1 MVRSIHVSAKEVR
14 MAADMSELILALT
27 MVPPPPS
34 DAPSDVT
41 LAVAAARAGALA
53 MIDVSSADRL
63 GATLGAFRARSHRP
77 VGLRPGALLA
87 ATGPTPDAAGTAA
100 VSMVLLGA
108 ELVADLVE
116 ADALG
121 ATIERW
127 SPLGPV
133 MVEVTSVL
141 EARLAVSQGAGGL
154 VAKGSESGGRVGQV
168 ETFVLIQHTVD
179 LGVPVWARG
188 GIGLHTAA
196 GAIALG
202 ARGVVLD
209 SQLALVRES
218 RLPAPTRAAIA
229 AMDGSETRV
238 IGSHRIY
245 TRPDLAVASRPA
257 GEASA
262 VVAAE
267 LGPDLRTDLVPVG
280 QDGAAAA
287 GLADRFKTA
296 GGVIEGVRR
305 AIGSHL
311 GEAADHAPLQPGH
324 GVAQTHRT
332 RYPIAQGPMT
342 RVSDQAEFAAA
353 VADGGGL
360 PFLALA
366 LMRGAEVEPLLA
378 QTTELLGDRPWG
390 VGILGFVPPE
400 LRDEQ
405 LEVVA
410 RAHPPVAL
418 IAGGRPS
425 QAAPLEAAGIPTYL
439 HVPSPGLLDRFVKDG
454 ARRFVFEGRECGGHV
469 GPRSSFPLWETQVER
484 LCAVDDPE
492 NLHVLFAGGIHD
504 ARSAAAV
511 AAIGA
516 PLAARGARLG
526 VLMGTAYLFTAEAVS
541 RGAITPA
548 FQDIALGCTQTVL
561 LETSPGHATRCVETD
576 YVRDFAEA
584 KARLEGD
591 QVAADDMWAQ
601 LETLNLGRLRIA
613 SKGLVH
619 GTDGLV
625 AVDEAAQRR
634 DGMFMIGQ
642 VATLRGRVTT
652 IAALHDD
659 VSAASSARIEEVA
672 AEVVAPTRPHPA
684 PAPFEVAIVGM
695 ASMFP
700 GSASTDEFWTHI
712 VSGVNAI
719 TEVPISRWDPER
731 YFDPESTTVGAGRKT
746 PSKWGGFLSEIGFDP
761 LAYGI
766 PPASLAAIEPLQLL
780 SLEVATRALDD
791 AGYADREFD
800 RSRASVVF
808 GAEGGNDLAGGY
820 GLRAMAPQLLGE
832 VPPELDGYLPVLTE
846 DSFPGVLTNVIAG
859 RIANRLDLGGSNFT
873 VDAACAASLA
883 ALDSACTQLAAG
895 TSDLVLCGGADV
907 HNGINDF
914 LMFSSVHA
922 LSPTGQCRTFDATA
936 DGIALGEGVA
946 CVVLKRLA
954 DAERDGDRIY
964 AVIDGVGG
972 SSDGRHLGLTA
983 PRKEGQ
989 QRAVERALAQA
1000 RRSPAEVGLVEAH
1013 GTGTVVGDRTELAT
1027 LTEVFAAH
1035 DAEVGACVLGSV
1047 KSQIGHTKC
1056 AAGLAG
1062 LIKVTRSLYH
1072 GVLPPTGNL
1081 VSPNPAYD
1089 ASTSPFRFL
1098 DQARPWVDDQRRAGV
1113 SAFGFGGANFHAVL
1127 SAYTGADEPR
1137 FGVETWPAELFV
1149 FRAARAAE
1157 AVERVEQLSTVV
1169 DAVLHADPQGQR
1181 HRLRDLA
1188 ASVCAT
1194 GQGPVQVAVVATDFA
1209 DLADKLVVAR
1219 SGTARRDGVFL
1230 AEPESSTPAATA
1242 EASADGTGTLAFLY
1256 PGQGSQRTGMLADLF
1271 VAFPHLRPLLRL
1283 GDAWADALYP
1293 PTVFTAE
1300 ARAAQT
1306 AALTDTRVAQPALG
1320 LCELALTRLLGS
1332 VGVRPEVTAGHSYGE
1347 LAALAAAGVL
1357 TPQELLTLSQARGH
1371 AIVDAAADQGDDP
1384 GAMAAINGSVQAV
1397 TELLDTHPGAVVAN
1411 HNSPTQVVIAGPT
1424 AVVEHVVQA
1433 AAEVGMGAKTLNVA
1447 CAFHSPVLATAS
1459 PRLADVL
1466 EATTVASPEIP
1477 VWANTTAA
1485 PYPSEPDQ
1493 IRRLLATQVTSPVR
1507 FVDQIEAMYAAGV
1520 RVFVEA
1526 GPGRV
1531 LTQLVDKI
1539 LGDRPH
1545 RAIATD
1551 VSGEPGLRRFL
1562 LALAELSIAGVP
1574 VATDELFEGRADPV
1588 RLGDLPVR
1596 APGWT
1601 VDGHLV
1607 RTASGQVVP
1616 GSLQPSDQFPVLAVG
1631 PGGADPER
1639 EGAVLDYLQNMRE
1652 AVAAER
1658 DVMLR
1663 YLGAADGERTVPRVL
1678 DAASTPAAPPDPVP
1692 DIVLSDDGAAAVAP
1706 GPLRGDDLMAVVL
1719 ALVADRTGYPT
1730 DMLDPDL
1737 DLEADLSID
1746 SIKRIEIIGELAERL
1761 GWDTMAGEGIDEAMV
1776 EELAQLKSL
1785 REIVAWIDQLDEPPA
1800 DQRGHELADRRLQY
1814 GDGEAG
1820 GRPESAPV
1828 EVEPPPPTTRYVVT
1842 TVDLDPLEPQE
1853 RRIEGTA
1860 VVIADDRRGV
1870 GSAVAA
1876 RFEALGASVSI
1887 LAADGPP
1894 TDAELARVA
1903 EADGVIWLRA
1913 LHPDV
1918 AADPGAFDAR
1928 AVFPW
1933 WQPALLGRVTTLIA
1947 ATAGAGSFVSLGAGT
1962 APGLGLAGM
1971 AKSLSRELHD
1981 RTVRIVDV
1989 DPGADPDSLATCIVD
2004 EFFAPEGPVEVGY
2017 DGPQRVTRVVAE
2029 EPCPPSDE
2037 GPARLATR
2045 LGSDAVVLLTGGAR
2059 GITAQAAVAIART
2072 CAGCR
2077 IELAGRSPWPADEA
2091 AAPSGSHEAALA
2103 AAADRAALRQVLLDA
2118 GTHTTPAAIEAECSR
2133 LLADREI
2140 RATLSTLE
2148 QLGSVVT
2155 YHQVDVR
2162 DAGALGALV
2171 ADIEARWG
2179 RLDLVVHGAGVL
2191 DDRFLRDKTAEGF
2204 DRVFAT
2210 KVDAA
2215 RTLLETLPSTT
2226 PVAFFGS
2233 VSGVFGN
2240 RGQVDYA
2247 AANDALDELATVA
2260 NVSRPART
2268 VSLDWG
2274 PWAGTGMVSPELER
2288 EYARRGIGLISCDDG
2303 VAALLDELAAT
2314 SGPGRVVVMRA
2325 RPEAMS
2331 PEPAAAASRFAPVR

>member
-1 MVRSIHVSAKEVR
+1 
-14 MAADMSELILALT
+14 MAADTSELILALT
-27 MVPPPPS
+27 MVPPPAS
-34 DAPSDVT
+34 DAPIDVT

-53 MIDVSSADRL
+53 VVDVSTADRL
-63 GATLGAFRARSHRP
+63 DAALNAFRARSDRP
-77 VGLRPGALLA
+77 VWLRPGAPLA
-87 ATGPTPDAAGTAA
+87 ATGPGPHDTATAA
-100 VSMVLLGA
+100 VSMVLLGG
-108 ELVADLVE
+108 ELVADLIE

-133 MVEVTSVL
+133 VVEVTSVQ
-141 EARLAVSQGAGGL
+141 EARMAVSQGAGGL

-168 ETFVLIQHTVD
+168 ESFVLIQHTVD

-218 RLPAPTRAAIA
+218 RLPALTRSAIA
-229 AMDGSETRV
+229 AMDGSETRLV
-238 IGSHRIY
+238 GSHRVY
-245 TRPDLAVASRPA
+245 TRPDLAVAGRDA
-257 GEASA
+257 GETRAA
-262 VVAAE
+262 AAAE

-296 GGVIEGVRR
+296 GGVIEAVRR

-311 GEAADHAPLQPGH
+311 VAAAEHAPLRPGH
-324 GVAQTHRT
+324 GVAETHRT
-332 RYPIAQGPMT
+332 RFPIAQGPMT
-342 RVSDQAEFAAA
+342 RVSDQAAFAAA

-366 LMRGAEVEPLLA
+366 LMRGTEVEPLLA
-378 QTTELLGDRPWG
+378 QTAELLGDRPWG

-400 LRDEQ
+400 LREEQ
-405 LEVVA
+405 LEVVG

-469 GPRSSFPLWETQVER
+469 GPRASFPLWDTQVER
-484 LCAVDDPE
+484 LCSVEDPE

-504 ARSAAAV
+504 ARSAAAA

-541 RGAITPA
+541 AGAITPA

-584 KARLEGD
+584 KARLEGQ
-591 QVAADDMWAQ
+591 QVAVDDMWAQ

-619 GTDGLV
+619 GADGLV
-625 AVDEAAQRR
+625 TVDEAAQRR

-642 VATLRGRVTT
+642 VATLRSQVTT
-652 IAALHDD
+652 IAELHQE
-659 VSAASSARIEEVA
+659 VSAASAARIEEAA
-672 AEVVAPTRPHPA
+672 AEVVPTLGRPDAA

-719 TEVPISRWDPER
+719 TEVPISRWDPEL

-746 PSKWGGFLSEIGFDP
+746 PSKWGGFLDEIGFDP

-791 AGYADREFD
+791 AGYAERPFD

-820 GLRAMAPQLLGE
+820 GLRAMVPQLLGE
-832 VPPELDGYLPVLTE
+832 VPPELDGFLPALTE

-922 LSPTGQCRTFDATA
+922 LSPTGQCRTFDAAA

-946 CVVLKRLA
+946 CVVLKRRA

-964 AVIDGVGG
+964 AIIDGVGG

-1000 RRSPAEVGLVEAH
+1000 RRSPAELGLVEAH

-1062 LIKVTRSLYH
+1062 LIKVARSLYH

-1089 ASTSPFRFL
+1089 AATSPFRFL
-1098 DQARPWVDDQRRAGV
+1098 DQARPWADDQRRAGV
-1113 SAFGFGGANFHAVL
+1113 SAFGFGGANFHAVV

-1137 FGVETWPAELFV
+1137 FGVETWPAELFM
-1149 FRAARAAE
+1149 FRAE
-1157 AVERVEQLSTVV
+1157 QSDQAVERVEQLSTVV
-1169 DAVLHADPQGQR
+1169 EAILQADPRGQR

-1188 ASVCAT
+1188 ATVCAA

-1230 AEPESSTPAATA
+1230 AEPESNA
-1242 EASADGTGTLAFLY
+1242 EAGPLAFLY

-1271 VAFPHLRPLLRL
+1271 VAFPHLRDLLRM
-1283 GDAWADALYP
+1283 GDAWTGALYP
-1293 PTVFTAE
+1293 PTAFTAE
-1300 ARAAQT
+1300 GRAAQT
-1306 AALTDTRVAQPALG
+1306 AALTDTRVAQPVLG

-1332 VGVRPEVTAGHSYGE
+1332 VGVRPDLTAGHSYGE
-1347 LAALAAAGVL
+1347 LAALAGAGVL
-1357 TPQELLTLSQARGH
+1357 TPQDLLTLSQARGH

-1384 GAMAAINGSVQAV
+1384 GAMAAISGSVQAV
-1397 TELLDTHPGAVVAN
+1397 TDLLDAHPAAVVAN

-1424 AVVEHVVQA
+1424 AVVGGRGRRRRRAGDGGQDPERGLCLPQ
-1433 AAEVGMGAKTLNVA
+1433 
-1447 CAFHSPVLATAS
+1447 
-1459 PRLADVL
+1459 PRAGHRPRSTGGRARVHPADVTRDPGVGQHHGRAL
-1466 EATTVASPEIP
+1466 PERARP
-1477 VWANTTAA
+1477 D
-1485 PYPSEPDQ
+1485 PSDAGHPGGQPGALRRPDRGHV
-1493 IRRLLATQVTSPVR
+1493 RRGR
-1507 FVDQIEAMYAAGV
+1507 AGV
-1520 RVFVEA
+1520 RGGRAGAGADPVGGQDPRRSRAPRHRHRRVGRARVAAVPA
-1526 GPGRV
+1526 GPGR
-1531 LTQLVDKI
+1531 
-1539 LGDRPH
+1539 
-1545 RAIATD
+1545 
-1551 VSGEPGLRRFL
+1551 
-1562 LALAELSIAGVP
+1562 
-1574 VATDELFEGRADPV
+1574 
-1588 RLGDLPVR
+1588 
-1596 APGWT
+1596 
-1601 VDGHLV
+1601 
-1607 RTASGQVVP
+1607 
-1616 GSLQPSDQFPVLAVG
+1616 AV
-1631 PGGADPER
+1631 
-1639 EGAVLDYLQNMRE
+1639 
-1652 AVAAER
+1652 
-1658 DVMLR
+1658 
-1663 YLGAADGERTVPRVL
+1663 
-1678 DAASTPAAPPDPVP
+1678 
-1692 DIVLSDDGAAAVAP
+1692 
-1706 GPLRGDDLMAVVL
+1706 
-1719 ALVADRTGYPT
+1719 
-1730 DMLDPDL
+1730 
-1737 DLEADLSID
+1737 
-1746 SIKRIEIIGELAERL
+1746 
-1761 GWDTMAGEGIDEAMV
+1761 
-1776 EELAQLKSL
+1776 
-1785 REIVAWIDQLDEPPA
+1785 
-1800 DQRGHELADRRLQY
+1800 H
-1814 GDGEAG
+1814 
-1820 GRPESAPV
+1820 
-1828 EVEPPPPTTRYVVT
+1828 
-1842 TVDLDPLEPQE
+1842 
-1853 RRIEGTA
+1853 
-1860 VVIADDRRGV
+1860 RRGV
-1870 GSAVAA
+1870 GGHRRVVRGSRPTGCASLTCRSGRRVGPWTDIWSAT
-1876 RFEALGASVSI
+1876 RRDRSC
-1887 LAADGPP
+1887 
-1894 TDAELARVA
+1894 
-1903 EADGVIWLRA
+1903 
-1913 LHPDV
+1913 
-1918 AADPGAFDAR
+1918 PGRCSRRTSSPCWRWAR
-1928 AVFPW
+1928 AAPIPSVRRPCS
-1933 WQPALLGRVTTLIA
+1933 TT
-1947 ATAGAGSFVSLGAGT
+1947 
-1962 APGLGLAGM
+1962 
-1971 AKSLSRELHD
+1971 
-1981 RTVRIVDV
+1981 
-1989 DPGADPDSLATCIVD
+1989 C
-2004 EFFAPEGPVEVGY
+2004 
-2017 DGPQRVTRVVAE
+2017 
-2029 EPCPPSDE
+2029 
-2037 GPARLATR
+2037 
-2045 LGSDAVVLLTGGAR
+2045 
-2059 GITAQAAVAIART
+2059 RT
-2072 CAGCR
+2072 CAKR
-2077 IELAGRSPWPADEA
+2077 WR
-2091 AAPSGSHEAALA
+2091 PS
-2103 AAADRAALRQVLLDA
+2103 
-2118 GTHTTPAAIEAECSR
+2118 
-2133 LLADREI
+2133 
-2140 RATLSTLE
+2140 
-2148 QLGSVVT
+2148 
-2155 YHQVDVR
+2155 
-2162 DAGALGALV
+2162 
-2171 ADIEARWG
+2171 
-2179 RLDLVVHGAGVL
+2179 
-2191 DDRFLRDKTAEGF
+2191 
-2204 DRVFAT
+2204 
-2210 KVDAA
+2210 
-2215 RTLLETLPSTT
+2215 
-2226 PVAFFGS
+2226 
-2233 VSGVFGN
+2233 
-2240 RGQVDYA
+2240 
-2247 AANDALDELATVA
+2247 
-2260 NVSRPART
+2260 
-2268 VSLDWG
+2268 
-2274 PWAGTGMVSPELER
+2274 
-2288 EYARRGIGLISCDDG
+2288 
-2303 VAALLDELAAT
+2303 AT
-2314 SGPGRVVVMRA
+2314 SCCATSRA
-2325 RPEAMS
+2325 P
-2331 PEPAAAASRFAPVR
+2331 AASRACPGSGTRPAPRAPRPPTSC

>member
-1 MVRSIHVSAKEVR
+1 
-14 MAADMSELILALT
+14 MAADTSELILALT

-34 DAPSDVT
+34 DATDVT

-53 MIDVSSADRL
+53 VLDVASAERL
-63 GATLGAFRARSHRP
+63 TPAVEAFRLRSDRP
-77 VGLRPGALLA
+77 VALRPGAALA
-87 ATGPTPDAAGTAA
+87 APGPAEPSEVPAQ
-100 VSMVLLGA
+100 VSTVLLGA
-108 ELVADLVE
+108 EVVADLVE

-121 ATIERW
+121 TAIEHW
-127 SPLGPV
+127 SPHGRV
-133 MVEVTSVL
+133 VVEVTSAA
-141 EARLAVSQGAGGL
+141 EARLAVSQGAAGL
-154 VAKGSESGGRVGQV
+154 VAKGCESGGRVGSA
-168 ETFVLIQHTVD
+168 ETFVLLQHTVD
-179 LGVPVWARG
+179 LGVPVWVRG
-188 GIGLHTAA
+188 GVGLHTAA

-229 AMDGSETRV
+229 AMDGSETRL
-238 IGSHRIY
+238 IGGHRVY
-245 TRPDLAVASRPA
+245 TRPDLAVATRPA
-257 GEASA
+257 DELAS
-262 VVAAE
+262 VVAGE
-267 LGPDLRTDLVPVG
+267 LGPDLRTGLVPVG

-287 GLADRFKTA
+287 RLAERFKTA
-296 GGVIEGVRR
+296 GGVIDAVRR
-305 AIGSHL
+305 AIESHL
-311 GEAADHAPLQPGH
+311 ADAAGHTPLRPGR
-324 GVAQTHRT
+324 GVAQTHGT

-342 RVSDQAEFAAA
+342 RVSDQAAFAAA

-366 LMRGAEVEPLLA
+366 LMRGSEVEPLLA
-378 QTTELLGDRPWG
+378 QTAELLGDRSWG

-400 LRDEQ
+400 LREEQ
-405 LEVVA
+405 LAVVQQ
-410 RAHPPVAL
+410 AHPSVAL

-469 GPRSSFPLWETQVER
+469 GPRASFPLWETQVER
-484 LCAVDDPE
+484 LCSVDDAE

-526 VLMGTAYLFTAEAVS
+526 VLMGTAYLFTTEAVTS
-541 RGAITPA
+541 GAITPA

-576 YVRDFAEA
+576 YVRDFAQA
-584 KARLEGD
+584 KARLEGE
-591 QVAADDMWAQ
+591 QVAVEDMWAQ

-642 VATLRGRVTT
+642 VATLRGQVTT
-652 IAALHDD
+652 IAELHDE
-659 VSAASSARIEEVA
+659 VSAASSAVIQQA
-672 AEVVAPTRPHPA
+672 AEVVPATGRPD

-700 GSASTDEFWTHI
+700 GSTSADGFWTQI

-719 TEVPISRWDPER
+719 TEVPTSRWDPDR
-731 YFDPESTTVGAGRKT
+731 YFDPEATTVGAGRKT
-746 PSKWGGFLSEIGFDP
+746 PSKWGGFLSEVGFDP

-800 RSRASVVF
+800 RTRASVVF

-820 GLRAMAPQLLGE
+820 GLRAMVPQLLGE
-832 VPPELDGYLPVLTE
+832 VPPELDGYLPALTE

-883 ALDSACTQLAAG
+883 ALDSACAQLAAG

-922 LSPTGQCRTFDATA
+922 LSPTGQCRTFDAAA

-946 CVVLKRLA
+946 CVVLKRRQ

-1000 RRSPAEVGLVEAH
+1000 RRSPAELGLVEAH

-1035 DAEVGACVLGSV
+1035 DAEVGRCVLGSV

-1062 LIKVTRSLYH
+1062 LIKVARSLYH

-1089 ASTSPFRFL
+1089 AATSPFRFL

-1137 FGVETWPAELFV
+1137 FGVETWPSELFV
-1149 FRAARAAE
+1149 FRAAHVADALD
-1157 AVERVEQLSTVV
+1157 RVGQLSTTV
-1169 DAVLHADPQGQR
+1169 DAILESDPQGER

-1188 ASVCAT
+1188 AAVCAE
-1194 GQGPVQVAVVATDFA
+1194 GNGPVQVAVVAADLT

-1219 SGTARRDGVFL
+1219 SGTERRDGVFL
-1230 AEPESSTPAATA
+1230 AEPESVGTPGPPATA
-1242 EASADGTGTLAFLY
+1242 EAEADGAGRLAFLY

-1271 VAFPHLRPLLRL
+1271 VTFPHLRELLRVE
-1283 GDAWADALYP
+1283 GAWTDVLYP
-1293 PTVFTAE
+1293 STPFSAE
-1300 ARAAQT
+1300 ARAEQN
-1306 AALTDTRVAQPALG
+1306 AALTDTRMAQPALG
-1320 LCELALTRLLGS
+1320 LCELAITRLLAS
-1332 VGVRPEVTAGHSYGE
+1332 VGVRPEVAGGHSYGE
-1347 LAALAAAGVL
+1347 LAALAGAGVF
-1357 TPQELLTLSQARGH
+1357 TPEDLLALSQARGN
-1371 AIVDAAADQGDDP
+1371 AIVEAAGDHGDDP
-1384 GAMAAINGSVQAV
+1384 GSMAAVSGSVEAV
-1397 TELLDTHPGAVVAN
+1397 GELLEAHPGAVVAN
-1411 HNSPTQVVIAGPT
+1411 HNSPSQVVIAGPT
-1424 AVVEHVVQA
+1424 EVVDQVVEA
-1433 AAEVGMGAKTLNVA
+1433 AGRQGMAAKALNVA
-1447 CAFHSPVLATAS
+1447 CAFHSPLLGTAS
-1459 PRLADVL
+1459 PRLAQVL
-1466 EATTVASPEIP
+1466 ESMSMTSPDIP
-1477 VWANTTAA
+1477 VWANTTAE
-1485 PYPSEPDQ
+1485 PYPSQPDE
-1493 IRRLLATQVTSPVR
+1493 IRRLLATQVASPVR

-1539 LGDRPH
+1539 LTDRPH
-1545 RAIATD
+1545 RAVATD
-1551 VSGEPGLRRFL
+1551 VSGEPGVRRFL
-1562 LALAELSIAGVP
+1562 LALAELATAGV
-1574 VATDELFEGRADPV
+1574 AIDTAELFEGRVEPV
-1588 RLGDLPVR
+1588 RLADLPVR

-1616 GSLQPSDQFPVLAVG
+1616 GSLQPADEFPVLSIGA
-1631 PGGADPER
+1631 GGGDPER
-1639 EGAVLDYLQNMRE
+1639 EAAVLDYLRNIRE

-1663 YLGAADGERTVPRVL
+1663 YIGAGDGERTLPKVL
-1678 DAASTPAAPPDPVP
+1678 DAASTPAVPPAPGPA
-1692 DIVLSDDGAAAVAP
+1692 IVLTDDGAALVAAP
-1706 GPLRGDDLMAVVL
+1706 GRLRGDELLGVVL
-1719 ALVADRTGYPT
+1719 QLVADRTGYPT

-1761 GWDTMAGEGIDEAMV
+1761 GWDSMGDEGIDETMV

-1785 REIVAWIDQLDEPPA
+1785 REIVAWIDGLDDHDDRDERDDEAVGSTDRPRAPPPA
-1800 DQRGHELADRRLQY
+1800 
-1814 GDGEAG
+1814 
-1820 GRPESAPV
+1820 
-1828 EVEPPPPTTRYVVT
+1828 PPPNRRRRRSRSRRRRPPPAMWWPPSTWIRSSPRRGASTERPSSSPTTGAGWGPRW
-1842 TVDLDPLEPQE
+1842 PPSS
-1853 RRIEGTA
+1853 GP
-1860 VVIADDRRGV
+1860 
-1870 GSAVAA
+1870 SA
-1876 RFEALGASVSI
+1876 RPCRSC
-1887 LAADGPP
+1887 PP
-1894 TDAELARVA
+1894 T
-1903 EADGVIWLRA
+1903 GLRA
-1913 LHPDV
+1913 IPSSGCWRGRTGSSGCGPCILVWPPTRV
-1918 AADPGAFDAR
+1918 PSMPGRSSPGGSRRCSAGSP
-1928 AVFPW
+1928 PW
-1933 WQPALLGRVTTLIA
+1933 WRP
-1947 ATAGAGSFVSLGAGT
+1947 
-1962 APGLGLAGM
+1962 P
-1971 AKSLSRELHD
+1971 
-1981 RTVRIVDV
+1981 
-1989 DPGADPDSLATCIVD
+1989 
-2004 EFFAPEGPVEVGY
+2004 PV
-2017 DGPQRVTRVVAE
+2017 
-2029 EPCPPSDE
+2029 
-2037 GPARLATR
+2037 PAR
-2045 LGSDAVVLLTGGAR
+2045 S
-2059 GITAQAAVAIART
+2059 
-2072 CAGCR
+2072 
-2077 IELAGRSPWPADEA
+2077 
-2091 AAPSGSHEAALA
+2091 
-2103 AAADRAALRQVLLDA
+2103 
-2118 GTHTTPAAIEAECSR
+2118 
-2133 LLADREI
+2133 
-2140 RATLSTLE
+2140 
-2148 QLGSVVT
+2148 
-2155 YHQVDVR
+2155 
-2162 DAGALGALV
+2162 
-2171 ADIEARWG
+2171 
-2179 RLDLVVHGAGVL
+2179 
-2191 DDRFLRDKTAEGF
+2191 
-2204 DRVFAT
+2204 
-2210 KVDAA
+2210 
-2215 RTLLETLPSTT
+2215 
-2226 PVAFFGS
+2226 
-2233 VSGVFGN
+2233 
-2240 RGQVDYA
+2240 
-2247 AANDALDELATVA
+2247 
-2260 NVSRPART
+2260 
-2268 VSLDWG
+2268 
-2274 PWAGTGMVSPELER
+2274 
-2288 EYARRGIGLISCDDG
+2288 
-2303 VAALLDELAAT
+2303 
-2314 SGPGRVVVMRA
+2314 
-2325 RPEAMS
+2325 
-2331 PEPAAAASRFAPVR
+2331 